1 LQIKFVLKFS
11 VRNLILILQIPDGFQ
26 GQVMGVAI
34 LAAEGKSNIRG
45 RGDAWGGKGGVG
57 AAKAGLISYFGSNDF
72 YVSSYT
78 VLFSV

>member
-1 LQIKFVLKFS
+1 
-11 VRNLILILQIPDGFQ
+11 
-26 GQVMGVAI
+26 MGVAI

-78 VLFSV
+78 VIFSM